1 MGAITPAGFNLLS
14 SSLIENDLELPI
26 SSNAVTIGDM
36 LELDVGAVSW
46 TDADAS
52 TEYWQLKAIAT
63 ETVTS
68 AATVVKATLVVSLG
82 QMFSSETVGSSA
94 AADNNDRMILT
105 DANTVNNTGTD
116 SAAQTAVVIQFAPMF
131 DATDKRIKSWIVP
144 GVGVNPDAT

>member
-131 DATDKRIKSWIVP
+131 DATDKRIKSWIV
-144 GVGVNPDAT
+144 